1 MARHVPE
8 RPGIKVAIPP
18 INGGFR
24 LPAAISLPQSP
35 FPPIALGFFGLGT
48 GYLIYG
54 PRELLGLIYLMFAV
68 VLDLSLKYTLYF

>member
-1 MARHVPE
+1 
-8 RPGIKVAIPP
+8 
-18 INGGFR
+18 
-24 LPAAISLPQSP
+24 L
-35 FPPIALGFFGLGT
+35 FGLGT